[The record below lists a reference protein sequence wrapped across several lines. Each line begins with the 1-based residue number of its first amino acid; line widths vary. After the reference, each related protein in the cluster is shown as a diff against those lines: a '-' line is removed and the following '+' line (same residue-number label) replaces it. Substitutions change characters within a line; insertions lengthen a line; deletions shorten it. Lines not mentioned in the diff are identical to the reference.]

1 MNFVVGLT
9 GGIGSGKSTVSKLF
23 EDLGITVIDTD
34 VISRKLTEVNGIAIN
49 RIRENF
55 GEAYTNSIE
64 GIDRAKMRELIFSD
78 KEARNKLEKILH
90 PLILNEV
97 KTQIEKVSDNYII
110 VVVPLLFE
118 IDDYQNIVDRTLVVD
133 CDERQQLIR
142 TMARSQLSE
151 EKVKAIMATQ
161 MTRQQRLQKSH
172 DVIFNDEDIDH
183 LKKQVLSLHQ
193 KYMILSKDGQ
203 NHINN

>member
-1 MNFVVGLT
+1 MSFVVGLT

-97 KTQIEKVSDNYII
+97 KTQIEQVSDNYII

-133 CDERQQLIR
+133 CDEHQQLIR

-161 MTRQQRLQKSH
+161 MTRQQRLQQAD
-172 DVIFNDEDIDH
+172 DVINNNDDIDS
-183 LKKQVLSLHQ
+183 LKKQTLSLHQ
-193 KYMILSKDGQ
+193 QYLSLYKDKL
-203 NHINN
+203 

>member
-97 KTQIEKVSDNYII
+97 KTQIEKVINPDDGKKS
-110 VVVPLLFE
+110 VVRRKSKG
-118 IDDYQNIVDRTLVVD
+118 DYGN
-133 CDERQQLIR
+133 
-142 TMARSQLSE
+142 A
-151 EKVKAIMATQ
+151 
-161 MTRQQRLQKSH
+161 
-172 DVIFNDEDIDH
+172 NDKTTALAKIT
-183 LKKQVLSLHQ
+183 
-193 KYMILSKDGQ
+193 
-203 NHINN
+203 

>member
-49 RIRENF
+49 KIRENF

-161 MTRQQRLQKSH
+161 MTRQQRLQQAD
-172 DVIFNDEDIDH
+172 DVIANNDDIDS
-183 LKKQVLSLHQ
+183 LKKQTLSLHQ
-193 KYMILSKDGQ
+193 KYLSLCKDKS
-203 NHINN
+203 

>member
-1 MNFVVGLT
+1 MSFVVGLT

-97 KTQIEKVSDNYII
+97 KTQIEQVSDNYII

-133 CDERQQLIR
+133 CDEHQQLIR

-151 EKVKAIMATQ
+151 EKVKAIMATL
-161 MTRQQRLQKSH
+161 MTRQQRLQQAD
-172 DVIFNDEDIDH
+172 DVINNNDDIDS
-183 LKKQVLSLHQ
+183 LKKQTLSLHQ
-193 KYMILSKDGQ
+193 QYLSLYKDKL
-203 NHINN
+203 

>member
-151 EKVKAIMATQ
+151 EKV
-161 MTRQQRLQKSH
+161 
-172 DVIFNDEDIDH
+172 NDKTTALAKIT
-183 LKKQVLSLHQ
+183 
-193 KYMILSKDGQ
+193 
-203 NHINN
+203 

>member
-64 GIDRAKMRELIFSD
+64 GIDRAKMRELIFS
-78 KEARNKLEKILH
+78 
-90 PLILNEV
+90 
-97 KTQIEKVSDNYII
+97 
-110 VVVPLLFE
+110 
-118 IDDYQNIVDRTLVVD
+118 
-133 CDERQQLIR
+133 
-142 TMARSQLSE
+142 
-151 EKVKAIMATQ
+151 
-161 MTRQQRLQKSH
+161 
-172 DVIFNDEDIDH
+172 
-183 LKKQVLSLHQ
+183 
-193 KYMILSKDGQ
+193 
-203 NHINN
+203 

>member
-1 MNFVVGLT
+1 MSFVVGLT

-193 KYMILSKDGQ
+193 SI
-203 NHINN
+203 